1 MIVTAKI
8 IGYDGKNMV
17 VIPDASIDKE
27 LIQKQ
32 INRVEIRLNDGRT
45 ITAEQRKKAYATIR
59 DISDYSGHAPEFL
72 KEWFKYEYIIKT
84 GGKMETT
91 KNRYGETVSYK
102 RYRLAGTAL
111 SDTKQRDM
119 M

>member
-45 ITAEQRKKAYATIR
+45 ITAEQRKRRMQQFGIFP
-59 DISDYSGHAPEFL
+59 I
-72 KEWFKYEYIIKT
+72 
-84 GGKMETT
+84 
-91 KNRYGETVSYK
+91 
-102 RYRLAGTAL
+102 TA
-111 SDTKQRDM
+111 DTPPSF
-119 M
+119 

>member
-45 ITAEQRKKAYATIR
+45 AARKNFSRKTIFTA
-59 DISDYSGHAPEFL
+59 
-72 KEWFKYEYIIKT
+72 
-84 GGKMETT
+84 
-91 KNRYGETVSYK
+91 
-102 RYRLAGTAL
+102 
-111 SDTKQRDM
+111 
-119 M
+119 